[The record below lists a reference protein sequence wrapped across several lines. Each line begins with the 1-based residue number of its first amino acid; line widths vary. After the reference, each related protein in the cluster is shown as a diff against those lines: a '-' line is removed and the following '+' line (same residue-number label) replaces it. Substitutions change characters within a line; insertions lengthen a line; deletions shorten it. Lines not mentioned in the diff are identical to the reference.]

1 MMNSYAKRK
10 IGRLLQLRPRYVGS
24 YVSMAYG
31 LGMAVSGHVR
41 SVFTMASVGELL
53 FYGALLYHARKR
65 QRFGMKKIW
74 LALEV
79 YAGLSIIWMA
89 VNILRI
95 QVWQWHPV
103 AFGLL
108 PLVVILAYLVAFIGK
123 PSVPPHPNP
132 LPQWGR
138 GQGEG
143 ANPELSRSYKTDTVL
158 TTGVRA
164 KRVSLIMII
173 AVVWAILNLY
183 VFPKFGIST

>member
-1 MMNSYAKRK
+1 MVRF
-10 IGRLLQLRPRYVGS
+10 LRIKPRYVGS

-89 VNILRI
+89 VNILKI
-95 QVWQWHPV
+95 QVWRWHPV

-132 LPQWGR
+132 
-138 GQGEG
+138 
-143 ANPELSRSYKTDTVL
+143 ELSRSYKTDTVL
-158 TTGVRA
+158 TSGVRA
-164 KRVSLIMII
+164 KQVSLIMII

-183 VFPKFGIST
+183 AFPKFGIVT

>member
-1 MMNSYAKRK
+1 MNAYAKRK

-41 SVFTMASVGELL
+41 SEFTMASVGELL
-53 FYGALLYHARKR
+53 FYGAILYHARKR

-95 QVWQWHPV
+95 QVWRWHPL
-103 AFGLL
+103 AFGLM
-108 PLVVILAYLVAFIGK
+108 PLVLIGVYFVALIGT
-123 PSVPPHPNP
+123 PSV
-132 LPQWGR
+132 
-138 GQGEG
+138 ED
-143 ANPELSRSYKTDTVL
+143 KTDTVL
-158 TTGVRA
+158 TSESCT
-164 KRVSLIMII
+164 KRIPLIITI
-173 AVVWAILNLY
+173 AVAWAILNIY
-183 VFPKFGIST
+183 AFPKLQIMT